1 MQYSSREAYGYAGL
15 AIFFWST
22 VATAFKL
29 GLRELTPFQLI
40 LFASL
45 FSTLVLALLLL
56 TSGKL
61 GKVFTRDKKKL
72 VHSMMLG
79 LLNPFLYYLIL
90 FKAYNLLPAQVAQS
104 LNFTWPLVLVLLG
117 VPLMGR
123 KLSSRAVLALLVSF
137 TGVIFIAS
145 KGGFT
150 GSSWA
155 NPLGVGLALIS
166 TLVWAFFWIMNM
178 KDARE
183 ESLKLFLNF
192 FFGSLFLVLLSFFV
206 PGAWQVSLKG
216 LALCAYTGFFEMGIT
231 FVFWL
236 KALQLAEK
244 TEKIS
249 NLIYLTPFVSLIFIH
264 FVLREPL
271 YYTTFIGLVL
281 IVAGIFLQ
289 QSRKEKKTLQP

>member
-1 MQYSSREAYGYAGL
+1 MNEPSRKAAWYAGL

-29 GLRELTPFQLI
+29 GLREVTPFQLI

-45 FSTLVLALLLL
+45 FSTLVFAVLLLAR
-56 TSGKL
+56 GKL
-61 GKVFTRDKKKL
+61 EKAFSGDKKSL
-72 VHSMMLG
+72 SRSLLLG

-90 FKAYNLLPAQVAQS
+90 FKAYNILPAQVAQP
-104 LNFTWPLVLVLLG
+104 LNFTWPLVLVVLG

-123 KLSSRAVLALLVSF
+123 KLSPRAVFALLISF
-137 TGVIFIAS
+137 TGVLFIAS

-166 TLVWAFFWIMNM
+166 TLVWSFFWIMNM
-178 KDARE
+178 KDERE
-183 ESLKLFLNF
+183 ESIKLFLNF
-192 FFGSLFLVLLSFFV
+192 FSGSFFLILVSFLV
-206 PGAWQVSLKG
+206 PGAWQVSMKG
-216 LALCAYTGFFEMGIT
+216 LALCAYTGLFEMGIT

-249 NLIYLTPFVSLIFIH
+249 NLIYLTPFLSLVFIH
-264 FVLREPL
+264 FVLHEPL
-271 YYTTFIGLVL
+271 YYTTFIGLFL
-281 IVAGIFLQ
+281 IVTGIFLQ
-289 QSRKEKKTLQP
+289 QSREKK